1 MEQAKVLS
9 LNRNPAEV
17 ARARRYVAQHCADVS
32 SDVRSIA
39 QLLTSE
45 VVTNAL
51 EHGAGDIWLRLSR
64 ADRALR
70 VEVTDPNTIPLVDPS
85 STAELTVAHNGSAAG
100 VVSASDAEGDALTYS
115 VKTGRRTAC
124 SPSRTPRIIRTRRA
138 TTSAPIASRSSWTT
152 ASAAPPITR
161 SS

>member
-17 ARARRYVAQHCADVS
+17 ARARRYVAQHCADMS

-64 ADRALR
+64 ADCALR
-70 VEVTDPNTIPLVDPS
+70 VEVTD
-85 STAELTVAHNGSAAG
+85 
-100 VVSASDAEGDALTYS
+100 AS
-115 VKTGRRTAC
+115 V
-124 SPSRTPRIIRTRRA
+124 
-138 TTSAPIASRSSWTT
+138 
-152 ASAAPPITR
+152 APPRRQQAPPESLRGRGLMILESLASTWGVTPAEPAGKTVWFTLR
-161 SS
+161 TG